1 MYNVAYVHDDKC
13 IAEKGCRLCIMYC
26 PEADCILLDTEK
38 MKASVVTSRCKG
50 CDLCKV
56 VCSTHQA
63 ISMHPV
69 NSSTG
74 EILIEAKET
83 QAAGMGQA
91 YAG

>member
-1 MYNVAYVHDDKC
+1 MYNVAFVHDDKC

-26 PEADCILLDTEK
+26 PEADTIKFDPDK
-38 MKASVVTSRCKG
+38 KKAVVVIPRCKG

-56 VCSTHQA
+56 VCSTHEA

-69 NSSTG
+69 NSVTG
-74 EILIEAKET
+74 DIILEAKET